1 MNHDDLIARLREGSM
16 RRTECHEAAGAIE
29 AMRDERDALRET
41 DERDA
46 LREAN
51 ERFNKRQEWWT
62 ETMFAL
68 EQERDALKAS
78 ELEASAR
85 CREYETI
92 IASLSL
98 DAERYRYLIENC
110 VRENEGGDKS
120 INFLCDFEHYDDP
133 RGSIEEA
140 MQEKQS

>member
-1 MNHDDLIARLREGSM
+1 MSHEDLIARLREGSM

-29 AMRDERDALRET
+29 ALRDEL
-41 DERDA
+41 DA

-110 VRENEGGDKS
+110 VRENECGDKS

-133 RGSIEEA
+133 SASIDEA
-140 MQEKQS
+140 MQEKQP